1 MKLSL
6 TLLLALLISPI
17 TCAWARPAQQPV
29 MFSMDTYTTSQQKA
43 RVGVAMTALP
53 KHTTQVPG
61 AGCLLCLAAA
71 AGANSDLSAY
81 SKTLSNENL
90 PKLREDIVEL
100 LKRNG
105 IDAVVIP
112 DEIRLADLP
121 KHKPKGENIAIKN
134 FSSLGQKYGV
144 DKLLLIDI
152 TALGFLRTY
161 SAYFPTSDPNAF
173 FAATGYIVDVNSN
186 VYDWYLPVSITKS
199 AEAEWKEP
207 PSYPGLTNAYF
218 QALEMGR
225 DELLGPFVAPMPAA
239 TLSEADP
246 MTAPVSVAGSEII
259 VEEAAVEE
267 AAAGVPESQAKASPD
282 PQP

>member
-1 MKLSL
+1 
-6 TLLLALLISPI
+6 
-17 TCAWARPAQQPV
+17 
-29 MFSMDTYTTSQQKA
+29 MDTYAASQPKA

-90 PKLREDIVEL
+90 PKLKEDIAEL
-100 LKRNG
+100 LKKNG
-105 IDAVVIP
+105 IDTVVIP
-112 DEIRLADLP
+112 DEIQLSDLP
-121 KHKPKGENIAIKN
+121 KHKTKGVNIAVKN
-134 FSSLGQKYGV
+134 FSSLRQKYGI

-152 TALGFLRTY
+152 TALGFMRTY

-173 FAATGYIVDVNSN
+173 FAGTGYIVDLNSN
-186 VYDWYLPVSITKS
+186 VYEWYQPMAITKS

-225 DELLGPFVAPMPAA
+225 DELLRPFNASVTAA
-239 TLSEADP
+239 AMSEADP
-246 MTAPVSVAGSEII
+246 TAALVSVASAEM
-259 VEEAAVEE
+259 AVEE
-267 AAAGVPESQAKASPD
+267 APVDVAESEAKTDPD

>member
-1 MKLSL
+1 MPMKLSP
-6 TLLLALLISPI
+6 TLLLVLLISAIP
-17 TCAWARPAQQPV
+17 CAWARPPQQPV
-29 MFSMDTYTTSQQKA
+29 EFSMSSYTSSQTKV

-71 AGANSDLSAY
+71 AGANSDLSNH
-81 SKTLSNENL
+81 SRTLSNENL
-90 PKLREDIVEL
+90 PKLKEDIAEL
-100 LKRNG
+100 LRRNG

-112 DEIRLADLP
+112 DEIKVSDLP
-121 KHKPKGENIAIKN
+121 KHKTKGTNIAVKN

-152 TALGFLRTY
+152 TALGFIRNY

-173 FAATGYIVDVNSN
+173 FSGLGYIVDLSSN
-186 VYDWYLPVSITKS
+186 AYDWYQPVAITKS

-207 PSYPGLTNAYF
+207 PSFPGLTNAYF

-225 DELLGPFVAPMPAA
+225 DELLQPFNASAVATAMPVAVPTAA
-239 TLSEADP
+239 
-246 MTAPVSVAGSEII
+246 
-259 VEEAAVEE
+259 
-267 AAAGVPESQAKASPD
+267 AAAGGDAELTVEDAPVDAAASVSKSD
-282 PQP
+282 PAAQP